1 MIAPMTRPKHLILLP
16 GLLCDGALWRH
27 QTEHLKDQIEVQ
39 VADLT
44 LDNAVSAM
52 AARVLAQAPP
62 TFALAGLSMGGY
74 VAQEI
79 MRQAPERVERLA
91 LVDTNARADTD
102 EQRKSRAALIAL
114 ADVGRF
120 KGVTPRLLPSLI
132 HPSRMEEPAV
142 AGVVMEM
149 AERVG
154 QQAFKRQQEAIMGR
168 KDGRGDLEA
177 IRIPTLILA
186 GRQDALCPPKVQ
198 QEMIE
203 RLPNGKLVLVED
215 CGHLVSLER
224 PEATTAVFRYWL
236 G

>member
-1 MIAPMTRPKHLILLP
+1 MPRPKHLILLP

-27 QTEHLKDQIEVQ
+27 QTEHLADQIEVH

-52 AARVLAQAPP
+52 ASRVLAQAPP

-114 ADVGRF
+114 ADVGKF

>member
-1 MIAPMTRPKHLILLP
+1 MKRSNRLVLLP
-16 GLLCDGALWRH
+16 GLLCDAALWGH
-27 QTEHLKDQIEVQ
+27 QTEHLKDVCEVM

-44 LDNAVSAM
+44 QDNSIPAM
-52 AARVLAQAPP
+52 AERVLGNAPA

-91 LVDTNARADTD
+91 LLDTNARADTE
-102 EQRKSRAALIAL
+102 EQRKNRGELIKL
-114 ADVGRF
+114 AEMGTF
-120 KGVTPRLLPSLI
+120 KGVTPRLLPNLI
-132 HPSRMEEPAV
+132 HPSRMEDPTV

-177 IRIPTLILA
+177 IRVPTLVLA
-186 GRQDALCPPKVQ
+186 GRQDVLCPPKL
-198 QEMIE
+198 QEEMADH
-203 RLPNGKLVLVED
+203 LPNAKLVLVED

>member
-1 MIAPMTRPKHLILLP
+1 MTRSNRLVLLP
-16 GLLCDGALWRH
+16 GLLCDAALWRH
-27 QTEHLKDQIEVQ
+27 QTEHLKDQCEVL

-44 LDNAVSAM
+44 QDNSIEAM
-52 AARVLAQAPP
+52 AERVLAMAPT

-91 LVDTNARADTD
+91 LLDTNARADTE
-102 EQRKSRAALIAL
+102 EQRNTRHELIRL
-114 ADVGRF
+114 AEKYTF
-120 KGVTPRLLPSLI
+120 KGVTPRLLPNLV
-132 HPSRMEEPAV
+132 HPSRLNDPTV
-142 AGVVMEM
+142 ANVVMEM

-154 QQAFKRQQEAIMGR
+154 QQAFARQQEAIMGR

-177 IRIPTLILA
+177 ISVPTLVLA
-186 GRQDALCPPKVQ
+186 GRQDVLCPPKVQ
-198 QEMIE
+198 EEMAE

-224 PEATTAVFRYWL
+224 PEATTALFRYWL
-236 G
+236 A

>member
-1 MIAPMTRPKHLILLP
+1 MTRPKHLLLLP
-16 GLLCDGALWRH
+16 GLLCDAALWRH
-27 QTEHLKDQIEVQ
+27 QTTHLADQYEVQ

-44 LDNAVSAM
+44 QDNSVGAM
-52 AARVLAQAPP
+52 AQRALAAAPP

-91 LVDTNARADTD
+91 LVDTNARADTE
-102 EQRKSRAALIAL
+102 EQRKNRAALISM
-114 ADVGRF
+114 ADVGKF
-120 KGVTPRLLPSLI
+120 KGVTPRLLPNLI
-132 HPSRMEEPAV
+132 HPSRMEDPSV

-154 QQAFKRQQEAIMGR
+154 QQAFKHQQEAIMNR

-177 IRIPTLILA
+177 IRVPTLILA

-198 QEMIE
+198 DEMME
-203 RLPNGKLVLVED
+203 RLANGKLVLIED
-215 CGHLVSLER
+215 CGHLAPLER
-224 PEATTAVFRYWL
+224 PEAVTAVFRYWL

>member
-1 MIAPMTRPKHLILLP
+1 MTRPRHLILLP

-27 QTEHLKDQIEVQ
+27 QTTHLADQIEVQ

-44 LDNAVSAM
+44 LDNTVSAM

-62 TFALAGLSMGGY
+62 TFALAGLSLGGY

-79 MRQAPERVERLA
+79 MRQAPDRVERLA
-91 LVDTNARADTD
+91 LVDTNARADNED
-102 EQRKSRAALIAL
+102 QRKARGDLIKL
-114 ADVGRF
+114 ADVGKF

-154 QQAFKRQQEAIMGR
+154 QQAFKRQQEAIMDR

-198 QEMIE
+198 QEMAE

>member
-1 MIAPMTRPKHLILLP
+1 MTRPRHLILLP
-16 GLLCDGALWRH
+16 GLLCDAALWRH
-27 QTEHLKDQIEVQ
+27 QSEYLKDQIEVQ

-44 LDNAVSAM
+44 QDNSIYAM
-52 AARVLAQAPP
+52 AERVLAAAPP
-62 TFALAGLSMGGY
+62 SFALAGLSMGGY

-79 MRQAPERVERLA
+79 LRQAPERVERLA
-91 LVDTNARADTD
+91 LVDTNARADSE
-102 EQRKSRAALIAL
+102 EQRKNRAALIAL
-114 ADVGRF
+114 ADVGKF
-120 KGVTPRLLPSLI
+120 KGVTPRLLPNLI
-132 HPSRMEEPAV
+132 HPSRMEDPAV

-177 IRIPTLILA
+177 IRVPTLILA
-186 GRQDALCPPKVQ
+186 GRQDVLCPPKVQ
-198 QEMIE
+198 EEMLE

-224 PEATTAVFRYWL
+224 PEAATAVFRYWL
-236 G
+236 A

>member
-1 MIAPMTRPKHLILLP
+1 MTRSNRLVLLP
-16 GLLCDGALWRH
+16 GLLCDAALWRH
-27 QTEHLKDQIEVQ
+27 QTEHLKDQCEVL

-44 LDNAVSAM
+44 QDNSIEAM
-52 AARVLAQAPP
+52 AERVLAMAPT

-91 LVDTNARADTD
+91 LLDTNARADTE
-102 EQRKSRAALIAL
+102 EQRNTRHELIRL
-114 ADVGRF
+114 AEKYTF
-120 KGVTPRLLPSLI
+120 KGVTPRLLPNLV
-132 HPSRMEEPAV
+132 HPSRLNDPTV
-142 AGVVMEM
+142 ANVVMEM

-154 QQAFKRQQEAIMGR
+154 QQAFARQQEAIMSR

-177 IRIPTLILA
+177 ISVPTLVLA
-186 GRQDALCPPKVQ
+186 GRQDVLCPPKVQ
-198 QEMIE
+198 EEMAE

-224 PEATTAVFRYWL
+224 PEATTALFRYWL
-236 G
+236 A

>member
-1 MIAPMTRPKHLILLP
+1 
-16 GLLCDGALWRH
+16 
-27 QTEHLKDQIEVQ
+27 LKDIVD
-39 VADLT
+39 VTVGDLT
-44 LDNAVSAM
+44 QDNAVPAM
-52 AARVLAQAPP
+52 ARRVLASAPA
-62 TFALAGLSMGGY
+62 TFALAGLSLGGY

-91 LVDTNARADTD
+91 LCDTNARADTD
-102 EQRKSRAALIAL
+102 EQRSNRAALIEL
-114 ADVGRF
+114 AEIGSF
-120 KGVTPRLLPSLI
+120 KGVTPRLLPRLI
-132 HPSRMEEPAV
+132 HPSRMEDPTV

-177 IRIPTLILA
+177 IRVPTLLLA
-186 GRQDALCPPKVQ
+186 GRQDLLSTSEM
-198 QEMIE
+198 QEEMRE
-203 RLPNGKLVLVED
+203 RIPNAKLVLVEE

-236 G
+236 S

>member
-1 MIAPMTRPKHLILLP
+1 MIRSRHLVLLP
-16 GLLCDGALWRH
+16 GLLCDAALWRH
-27 QTEHLKDQIEVQ
+27 QVEHLKDFVEVQ

-44 LDNAVSAM
+44 QDKDIPAM
-52 AARVLAQAPP
+52 AERVLAAAPA

-91 LVDTNARADTD
+91 LVDTNARADTE
-102 EQRKSRAALIAL
+102 EQHKSRLELIKL
-114 ADVGRF
+114 AEMGTF
-120 KGVTPRLLPSLI
+120 KGVSPRLLPNLI
-132 HPSRMEEPAV
+132 APSRINDPAV

-154 QQAFKRQQEAIMGR
+154 QQAFKRQQEAIMRR

-177 IRIPTLILA
+177 IRVLTLVLA
-186 GRQDALCPPKVQ
+186 GRQDVLCPPKL
-198 QEMIE
+198 QEEMAE
-203 RLPNGKLVLVED
+203 HLPNAKLVLVED

-224 PEATTAVFRYWL
+224 PEATTALFRYWL

>member
-1 MIAPMTRPKHLILLP
+1 MARSHRLVLVP
-16 GLLCDGALWRH
+16 GLLCDGALWHH
-27 QTEHLKDQIEVQ
+27 QTEHLKDQCEVL

-44 LDNAVSAM
+44 QDNSITAM
-52 AARVLAQAPP
+52 AERVLATAPT
-62 TFALAGLSMGGY
+62 TFALAGLSLGGY

-91 LVDTNARADTD
+91 LLDTNARADTE
-102 EQRKSRAALIAL
+102 EQRKTRRDLIKL
-114 ADVGRF
+114 AEMGTF
-120 KGVTPRLLPSLI
+120 KGVTPRLLPNLI
-132 HPSRMEEPAV
+132 HPSRMNDPSV

-177 IRIPTLILA
+177 IRVPTLVLA
-186 GRQDALCPPKVQ
+186 GRQDVLCPPQVQ
-198 QEMIE
+198 EEMAGH
-203 RLPNGKLVLVED
+203 LPNSKLVLVED

-224 PEATTAVFRYWL
+224 PEATTALFRYWL
-236 G
+236 A

>member
-1 MIAPMTRPKHLILLP
+1 MARSRHLVLLP
-16 GLLCDGALWRH
+16 GLLCDAALWRH
-27 QTEHLKDQIEVQ
+27 QIEHLADQYEVM

-44 LDNAVSAM
+44 QDNSMAAM
-52 AARVLAQAPP
+52 AERTLAAAPK

-79 MRQAPERVERLA
+79 LRQAPERVERLA
-91 LVDTNARADTD
+91 LVDTNARADS
-102 EQRKSRAALIAL
+102 EAQRQVRGELIKL
-114 ADVGRF
+114 AEMGTF
-120 KGVTPRLLPSLI
+120 KGVTPRLLPNLI
-132 HPSRMEEPAV
+132 HPSRMNDPAV
-142 AGVVMEM
+142 AGVVLAM

-168 KDGRGDLEA
+168 KDGRGDLNA
-177 IRIPTLILA
+177 IRAPTLILA

-198 QEMIE
+198 EEMAE
-203 RLPNGKLVLVED
+203 SLPNSKLVLVED
-215 CGHLVSLER
+215 CGHLAPLER